1 MKNKY
6 RIAVLFFFLSFIAS
20 QCLGQTQP
28 LLITANYQNK
38 TGTDVI
44 LDLKARYNLRFSYD
58 PKALSAFSINEAF
71 EDELLE
77 VVLQKILDPQNLGF
91 RKVGNTYV
99 IFPFM
104 SSAELVDSTEKIEF
118 YVTVEDDE
126 SGEPLPYAIGRMQF
140 PARVFTANANGE
152 MLITNVPSDSCLII
166 FSYIGYEKKSI
177 RIRGLRRERQSTV
190 LLKVRN
196 NALPV
201 AVVEAKG
208 LSPVASSSQPGQLL
222 INPQL
227 LGSINGPGEPDVLR
241 TTQLLP
247 GINASNETSN
257 GLIIRG
263 SPGDQS
269 LLKIDGFTIYHMDHF
284 FGVIS
289 AINPLS
295 VKNIRV
301 QKGGGEARFPT
312 RVGGAVEITAKEG
325 NRYESGGK
333 IVVGPLSISG
343 YLETPLTQA
352 NNASLMIS
360 ARRSITDVWSSPT
373 YNELFSTIYRASIT
387 SDDASTAGEEAEY
400 RFSDVIGKI
409 TWRPS
414 VKDIFFVS
422 GYFSRDQL
430 GIAYSTIDNLGAF
443 SSSYSDNSEWGNRGI
458 GAGWKR
464 RFSSKF
470 NHDFTIGWSRYS
482 SNLNAVDTLTDL
494 RFQDVQRVFRE
505 DNNTLRDVTGRYQL
519 EINAQKLTWHVG
531 ALVNQIDIERN
542 NNQST
547 LLSDTLNRASIITGF
562 VQANG
567 AKGDFNWNL
576 GSRLNYYTATS
587 EIYPEWAFNAT
598 FGQRDSI
605 LFKGAVTRIHQYV
618 HRLRQQSLFLNQP
631 DTWVL
636 SDGNTMPV
644 LRSDQFMLGVLLPI
658 LNWEIDMEAYLKLNE
673 GMAVDVSQWMWL
685 GMNDDI
691 NVVRGNGSV
700 VGFDFF
706 LKRDF
711 GKSDFWIG
719 YSLANTTMSFD
730 ALDLQ
735 SDLVPGYEHQHEL
748 KMYYEVKLKAFNIWL
763 NWVFGSGRP
772 FTPFLGEMTVTA
784 ANGSNLKVPVF
795 ADINSG
801 RLIPYHRLDGGVT
814 YHKEWNSKR
823 IELTLNLNNVYNRK
837 NIRDIQ
843 YLSFLRDDG
852 TYLIQERKVEMLG
865 FIPSLQIAYTF

>member
-1 MKNKY
+1 MILIN
-6 RIAVLFFFLSFIAS
+6 RIGCVFFLLVLLCSDLSA
-20 QCLGQTQP
+20 QVQP
-28 LLITANYQNK
+28 LLISAKYQNA
-38 TGTDVI
+38 TGQEVV

-58 PKALSAFSINEAF
+58 PKALEKFVVTENW
-71 EDELLE
+71 DNELLE
-77 VVLQKILDPQNLGF
+77 VALQKLLEPNNLGY

-99 IFPFM
+99 IIPLI
-104 SSAELVDSTEKIEF
+104 STDELKDSVEKIEF
-118 YVTVEDDE
+118 YVTVEDAE
-126 SGEPLPYAIGRMQF
+126 SGEPLPYAIGKVLY
-140 PARVFTANANGE
+140 PPRVFTANANGE
-152 MLITNVPSDSCLII
+152 MFVSGIPSDSCEIS
-166 FSYIGYEKKSI
+166 FSYIGYERKSFK
-177 RIRGLRRERQSTV
+177 IRGLRRERESTV

-196 NALPV
+196 NALPA

-208 LSPVASSSQPGQLL
+208 LSPVASSSEPGQLL

-227 LGSINGPGEPDVLR
+227 LGSINGPGEPDLLR

-301 QKGGGEARFPT
+301 QKGGGEARFAS

-333 IVVGPLSISG
+333 IVLGPLAISG
-343 YLETPLTQA
+343 YLETPLSPS

-360 ARRSITDVWSSPT
+360 ARRSITDVWTSPT
-373 YNELFSTIYRASIT
+373 YTELFNTIYKASIT

-400 RFSDVIGKI
+400 RFSDVISKI
-409 TWRPS
+409 TWRPTT
-414 VKDIFFVS
+414 KDLFFLS
-422 GYFSRDQL
+422 GYYSRDQL
-430 GIAYSTIDNLGAF
+430 GIAYNSTDNLGAYSF
-443 SSSYSDNSEWGNRGI
+443 SYSDNSEWGNRGI

-464 RFSSKF
+464 RIHSNL
-470 NHDFTIGWSRYS
+470 NHDLTIGWSRYAS
-482 SNLNAVDTLTDL
+482 DLNAIDTLIDL
-494 RFQDVQRVFRE
+494 RFQDVQRILRE
-505 DNNTLRDVTGRYQL
+505 DNNVLRDANVRYQL
-519 EINAQKLTWHVG
+519 EWNSKKWTWFFG
-531 ALVNQIDIERN
+531 GMMNQVAIERN

-547 LLSDTLNRASIITGF
+547 LLSDTINQMNLSTLF
-562 VQANG
+562 TQVNG
-567 AKGDFNWNL
+567 GQGDFKWNL
-576 GSRLNYYTATS
+576 GSRLNYYSIT
-587 EIYPEWAFNAT
+587 EQIYPEWAFNAT
-598 FGQRDSI
+598 YGQRDSI
-605 LFKGAVTRIHQYV
+605 QFKGSVSRIHQYV

-636 SDGNTMPV
+636 SDDNAMPV
-644 LRSDQFMLGVLLPI
+644 LRSDQFMLGVLVPFF
-658 LNWEIDMEAYLKLNE
+658 NWELDMEAYLKVNE

-691 NVVRGNGSV
+691 NVVKGNGSV
-700 VGFDFF
+700 VGFDLF

-711 GKSDFWIG
+711 GQSDFWIG
-719 YSLANTTMSFD
+719 YSLANTTMAFD

-735 SDLVPGYEHQHEL
+735 NDLVPGYEHQHEL
-748 KMYYEVKLKAFNIWL
+748 KMYYELKWRAFNFWM
-763 NWVFGSGRP
+763 NWIFGSGRP
-772 FTPFLGEMTVTA
+772 FTPYLGEMPVTA
-784 ANGSNLKVPVF
+784 ANGSQLKVPVF

-814 YHKEWNSKR
+814 YQKEWSSGKL
-823 IELTLNLNNVYNRK
+823 ELTLNFNNIYNRR

-843 YLSFLRDDG
+843 YLSFLREDG

-865 FIPSLQIAYTF
+865 FIPSLQIAYSF